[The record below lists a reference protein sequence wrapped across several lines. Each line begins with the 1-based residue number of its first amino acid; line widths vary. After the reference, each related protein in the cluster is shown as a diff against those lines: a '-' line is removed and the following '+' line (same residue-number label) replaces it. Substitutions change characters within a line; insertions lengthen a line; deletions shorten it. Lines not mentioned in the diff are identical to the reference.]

1 MALFSV
7 WGWGQHSITGFG
19 STNTYNQ
26 SFDNFRGTAATLP
39 SEWSVSGSY
48 NSTTAYQVLTA
59 GGTAPTTNNA
69 NGNNVYA
76 GRASTSSSD
85 YSLLQKQAT
94 SGSSNFTFN
103 AVNNTNSTI
112 NGFVINWN
120 VEQFALGGRPTQLNF
135 RYRINGGS
143 YTQAGITGTTLYTSA
158 TGTTATNF
166 AYVNSTPTGYSITIN
181 DLTLAANQT
190 IDFQF
195 YVTNGS
201 GSGSNS
207 YVGID
212 DFSVYATQV
221 SNNSPSF
228 STTGAFGAFSYV
240 EGNGPSASQSV
251 SVSGSNL
258 DNSAVTVTAPTN
270 YEVSLTGGNDFAD
283 SKTISYSGG
292 AFSSQNVYT
301 RLKSGLTFGAYS
313 GNIVV
318 SGGGVI
324 TNTNIA
330 VSGNVSAVPT
340 VTASTFTGVVGSVF
354 SHNIIAT
361 QTPTSYAL
369 VSGSNLPAGLTLNTT
384 TGEISGTP
392 TSAGTFT
399 ADVTATN
406 SIGTSNPTAISFTIN
421 KGNQTISGFVNQTKF
436 LSSPAFTFSANTD
449 GANLPVTYISS
460 NPSVATIS
468 GNTITIAAVGTTN
481 ITATQA
487 GNNDWNSFSQQI
499 TLTVAADPITY
510 NGVGRFEKITSLLDL
525 TDGYYVFVGNANKA
539 MLNSISSS
547 KLLSSDVSA
556 ISNIITN
563 PSVDIVWKIQT
574 DAGNIKTIYN
584 ESVDRYVSGGG
595 SNTNISLATS
605 VSGSG
610 QKWEANTVSNL
621 FRFTNASQT
630 GRALWYNGSVFGQYS
645 TTNISG
651 YYDLELF
658 KRIETTMWNGT
669 SWSNGTPDAKDVII
683 TGAYT
688 TSATTPAFTAKN
700 ITIKNGG
707 VLEITSGNTISGVN
721 VTIEDGGN
729 LIQKDGS
736 TLTYSGAFK
745 ALKNGTSELNKYAFW
760 TSPVADQNL
769 TNVYTGATPTS
780 ITVYN
785 TANDTY
791 INAASTISVFGKAY
805 SIKTPVAN
813 AALVFEGTPNN
824 GTQTFALA
832 TSGNGFNLIGNP
844 YPSSLNLGAF
854 YTANSARISSTF
866 YFWDNKSTNV
876 TLQNGATTTNYGY
889 ATFNAANGA
898 NPTWVPAPNGNGGT
912 AVVPTGGVANIG
924 QGFIVKTLNTS
935 VDTSLTFNNEMRGAT
950 NGTFFNKNNSS
961 TEGKFWLKLNSE
973 YNTNNVFAVDYT
985 NGASDSFDSYD
996 SKAIGIGSDGFY
1008 TLTGT
1013 QKLIIQGKES
1023 FDIDDVVP
1031 VGTKYF
1037 QNGNF
1042 TIALVQKEGLFNN
1055 GQAIYLHDKVTG
1067 TYTDLQNGA
1076 YTFTANAGESSNRFE
1091 IVYKL
1096 NVLATSEA
1104 QKDSFEVYR
1113 DGQDFV
1119 VRNNKNIE
1127 KVEIFDASGRKIQTI
1142 NESSKLVRVQLASK
1156 GVYILKA
1163 LSEGKEYTK
1172 KLIK

>member
-1 MALFSV
+1 MNLKLQSKSRTIYAFLMALFSV
-7 WGWGQHSITGFG
+7 WGWGQVTQHTFAATSGNITSNISFASAQNSSSTAPAIFADGLRLYPGGANGGGSVTITPTNGIVITKVKFFATQTQPIRYSINGGAAVSMASSSTYEITGTI
-19 STNTYNQ
+19 S
-26 SFDNFRGTAATLP
+26 SSLRL
-39 SEWSVSGSY
+39 
-48 NSTTAYQVLTA
+48 
-59 GGTAPTTNNA
+59 NNA
-69 NGNNVYA
+69 N
-76 GRASTSSSD
+76 
-85 YSLLQKQAT
+85 
-94 SGSSNFTFN
+94 
-103 AVNNTNSTI
+103 
-112 NGFVINWN
+112 
-120 VEQFALGGRPTQLNF
+120 
-135 RYRINGGS
+135 
-143 YTQAGITGTTLYTSA
+143 TGT
-158 TGTTATNF
+158 
-166 AYVNSTPTGYSITIN
+166 
-181 DLTLAANQT
+181 
-190 IDFQF
+190 
-195 YVTNGS
+195 
-201 GSGSNS
+201 
-207 YVGID
+207 
-212 DFSVYATQV
+212 
-221 SNNSPSF
+221 
-228 STTGAFGAFSYV
+228 
-240 EGNGPSASQSV
+240 
-251 SVSGSNL
+251 
-258 DNSAVTVTAPTN
+258 
-270 YEVSLTGGNDFAD
+270 
-283 SKTISYSGG
+283 SGG
-292 AFSSQNVYT
+292 ANQL
-301 RLKSGLTFGAYS
+301 RLSGVEVTYQ
-313 GNIVV
+313 
-318 SGGGVI
+318 
-324 TNTNIA
+324 T
-330 VSGNVSAVPT
+330 PT
-340 VTASTFTGVVGSVF
+340 SNPPIVTASSFTGSVGTVF
-354 SHNIIAT
+354 TELIQAT
-361 QTPTSYAL
+361 ESPTSYAL
-369 VSGSNLPAGLTLNTT
+369 VSGSNLPSGLTLNTA

-392 TSAGTFT
+392 TSAGSFT
-399 ADVTATN
+399 TNITATN
-406 SIGTSNPTAISFTIN
+406 SIGTSNPAAISFTIN
-421 KGNQTISGFVNQTKF
+421 KGNQTINGFVNQTKF

-658 KRIETTMWNGT
+658 KRIETTTWNGT
-669 SWSNGTPDAKDVII
+669 TWSNGTPDAKDVII

-688 TSATTPAFTAKN
+688 TSATTPAFSAKN
-700 ITIKNGG
+700 ITVKNGG

-721 VTIEDGGN
+721 VTVEDGGN

-791 INAASTISVFGKAY
+791 INAASIISVFGKAY

-854 YTANSARISSTF
+854 YTANSARVSSTF

-912 AVVPTGGVANIG
+912 AVVPTGGIANIG

-996 SKAIGIGSDGFY
+996 SKAIGMGSDGFY
-1008 TLTGT
+1008 TLAGT

-1031 VGTKYF
+1031 VGAKHF

-1096 NVLATSEA
+1096 NVLATAEA

-1127 KVEIFDASGRKIQTI
+1127 KVEIFDAAGRKIQTI
-1142 NESSKLVRVQLASK
+1142 NESSKVIRVQLASK

>member
-1 MALFSV
+1 MKKILF
-7 WGWGQHSITGFG
+7 
-19 STNTYNQ
+19 
-26 SFDNFRGTAATLP
+26 TLG
-39 SEWSVSGSY
+39 VSCFSL
-48 NSTTAYQVLTA
+48 AYAQ
-59 GGTAPTTNNA
+59 N
-69 NGNNVYA
+69 
-76 GRASTSSSD
+76 
-85 YSLLQKQAT
+85 
-94 SGSSNFTFN
+94 
-103 AVNNTNSTI
+103 
-112 NGFVINWN
+112 
-120 VEQFALGGRPTQLNF
+120 LN
-135 RYRINGGS
+135 
-143 YTQAGITGTTLYTSA
+143 
-158 TGTTATNF
+158 
-166 AYVNSTPTGYSITIN
+166 
-181 DLTLAANQT
+181 
-190 IDFQF
+190 
-195 YVTNGS
+195 
-201 GSGSNS
+201 
-207 YVGID
+207 
-212 DFSVYATQV
+212 
-221 SNNSPSF
+221 
-228 STTGAFGAFSYV
+228 
-240 EGNGPSASQSV
+240 
-251 SVSGSNL
+251 
-258 DNSAVTVTAPTN
+258 
-270 YEVSLTGGNDFAD
+270 FAD
-283 SKTISYSGG
+283 SKFKALILSSNSTNEIAKDLNGNSIAIDANGDGEIQVSEAQLVVILNVKMDEAQKYDAVTGEINFPYYFSHLPENISDALLFSNVEELYISDTKNANISFINNTKIKKLMCLNRWFYKEGSFNGSFYETDFFPVDFTVDNCPSILTMNDISASYHPYFLGQAIFRIKNNPQFNG
-292 AFSSQNVYT
+292 ALVLNDKLVSELYFENVNLT
-301 RLKSGLTFGAYS
+301 SISINDSRGLVKLS
-313 GNIVV
+313 VPNIATLQTVN
-318 SGGGVI
+318 I
-324 TNTNIA
+324 TNTQDSQISDQEINLIANNCTALQEIVLDGDYYDSHAVYLSAINVNGCNSLKKIKGLNAPNIDFSTA
-330 VSGNVSAVPT
+330 GLINLEELDCSFYNRYIYNTTSGVYYGKLNSLNLSGLPNLKILKASNQPITNNINFSAV
-340 VTASTFTGVVGSVF
+340 FNLE
-354 SHNIIAT
+354 NI
-361 QTPTSYAL
+361 
-369 VSGSNLPAGLTLNTT
+369 
-384 TGEISGTP
+384 
-392 TSAGTFT
+392 
-399 ADVTATN
+399 DVTN
-406 SIGTSNPTAISFTIN
+406 S
-421 KGNQTISGFVNQTKF
+421 SGYMTTMDLST
-436 LSSPAFTFSANTD
+436 LSSLQILKAD
-449 GANLPVTYISS
+449 RVYINS
-460 NPSVATIS
+460 NY
-468 GNTITIAAVGTTN
+468 
-481 ITATQA
+481 
-487 GNNDWNSFSQQI
+487 GNNDLTSVNIKNGSLEQIVGFENHNYNLSVCVDDAQLAGLQAQYPGISFS
-499 TLTVAADPITY
+499 
-510 NGVGRFEKITSLLDL
+510 
-525 TDGYYVFVGNANKA
+525 
-539 MLNSISSS
+539 
-547 KLLSSDVSA
+547 
-556 ISNIITN
+556 SNCN
-563 PSVDIVWKIQT
+563 
-574 DAGNIKTIYN
+574 
-584 ESVDRYVSGGG
+584 
-595 SNTNISLATS
+595 
-605 VSGSG
+605 
-610 QKWEANTVSNL
+610 NL
-621 FRFTNASQT
+621 F
-630 GRALWYNGSVFGQYS
+630 
-645 TTNISG
+645 TT
-651 YYDLELF
+651 
-658 KRIETTMWNGT
+658 TWNGT

-683 TGAYT
+683 TGTYT
-688 TSATTPAFTAKN
+688 TSATTPAFSAKN
-700 ITIKNGG
+700 ITIQNGG

-721 VTIEDGGN
+721 VTVEDGGN

-736 TLTYSGAFK
+736 TLSYSGAFK
-745 ALKNGTSELNKYAFW
+745 TLKNGTSELNKYAFW

-996 SKAIGIGSDGFY
+996 SKAIGMGSDGFY
-1008 TLTGT
+1008 TLAGT

-1031 VGTKYF
+1031 VGTKHF

-1096 NVLATSEA
+1096 NVLATAEA

-1127 KVEIFDASGRKIQTI
+1127 KSR
-1142 NESSKLVRVQLASK
+1142 NL
-1156 GVYILKA
+1156 
-1163 LSEGKEYTK
+1163 
-1172 KLIK
+1172 